1 LSSSAAPERLA
12 GHRLLKF
19 TLAGICC
26 ALAITA
32 CGGSSERPHSGGGQ
46 SGSLVSFGVCMRS
59 HGVPNLPDPGSSG
72 GGGGVSIVPT
82 GINMSAPA
90 FKAAWSAC
98 GRLLEL
104 GAHHGSSAQAAEQ
117 MLKFSECMRS
127 HDVRGFPDPTA
138 TPPAGFSDPTAG
150 PPAGN
155 SGYSAVIRRGGVY
168 LAIPNT
174 INRASPSYRQ
184 AAAACRF
191 TGVQLGGQL

>member
-32 CGGSSERPHSGGGQ
+32 CGGSSERPRSGGGQ

-72 GGGGVSIVPT
+72 GGGAVSIVPA
-82 GINMSAPA
+82 GINMSSPA

-127 HDVRGFPDPTA
+127 HEVSGFPDPTA
-138 TPPAGFSDPTAG
+138 TAPAGFSDPTAG
-150 PPAGN
+150 APVGN

-174 INRASPSYRQ
+174 INTASPSYRQ

-191 TGVQLGGQL
+191 GPTFS